1 MLKRSDIVDRL
12 ANKGYTK
19 KSANLI
25 IDDVMRTI
33 AEALVEGEDIQFHGF
48 GTFYVKDVAA
58 REATDLNSKQRITI
72 PGHRAP
78 KFTPG
83 EPLKRWVREGIIRE

>member
-1 MLKRSDIVDRL
+1 MKRNEIIERL
-12 ANKGYTK
+12 AQKGYTK

-25 IDDVMRTI
+25 IDDVVRVI
-33 AEALVEGEDIQFHGF
+33 AEALVEGEDVHFHGF
-48 GTFYVKDVAA
+48 GTFYVKDVAP
-58 REATDLNSKQRITI
+58 RETCDLGGKERITI
-72 PGHRAP
+72 PAHKSP